1 MTDVPPARPTA
12 PATADATTEPLGGCP
27 ASYAQDVL
35 REAVEAVVVAD
46 RGGVIRA
53 WNPSAARMFGYS
65 AAEAVGRSVDLIVAQ
80 ELRTAHWD
88 GYRHAVS
95 RGVMAEPGKLAA
107 APAVRKDGTRLS
119 VEFHATLLH
128 DDRGRVYGVAAVL
141 REVTADAE

>member
-1 MTDVPPARPTA
+1 MTDAPPACSTA
-12 PATADATTEPLGGCP
+12 PATAEGTTEPFGGFP

-35 REAVEAVVVAD
+35 HEAAEAVIVAD
-46 RGGVIRA
+46 RSGVIRR

-65 AAEAVGRSVDLIVAQ
+65 AEEAVGRPVDLIVPQ
-80 ELRTAHWD
+80 ELRAAHWD

-107 APAVRKDGTRLS
+107 APAVHKDGTSLS

-128 DDRGRVYGVAAVL
+128 DDRGHVYGVAAVL
-141 REVTADAE
+141 RDVAAHTD